1 MKEALT
7 VSLGLIALVLLSWLC
22 IASRAP
28 AIEEDIRARVGD
40 GLTEASMDWA
50 VVGVDGRDVVL
61 EGAAPSDEA
70 QSGAVAL
77 AGGVWGVRKVEDR
90 IGVAEPEAPTEAP
103 VVDAVSCQN
112 LFNELLADRT
122 ILFATASA
130 EIHADRFTLLDE
142 LVALA
147 NRCPGARIEVAGHAD
162 SRGGA
167 DFNLRLS
174 QARAEAVTAYLA
186 GSGVAQERLSAV
198 GYGETRPAADNEN
211 AAGQAKNRRI
221 EFIVRGN

>member
-1 MKEALT
+1 MKKALT

-22 IASRAP
+22 VAFRAP

-50 VVGVDGRDVVL
+50 VVGVEGRDVVL
-61 EGAAPSDEA
+61 EGTAPGDEA

-77 AGGVWGVRKVEDR
+77 VGGVWGVRKVDDR
-90 IGVAEPEAPTEAP
+90 VSVAEPEAPTEAP
-103 VVDAVSCQN
+103 VVDAVSCQD

-122 ILFATASA
+122 LLFSIASA
-130 EIHADRFTLLDE
+130 EVHADSFTLLDE

-147 NRCPGARIEVAGHAD
+147 NRCPDARIEVAGHAD
-162 SRGGA
+162 SRGDDA
-167 DFNLRLS
+167 FNLPLS
-174 QARAEAVTAYLA
+174 QARAEAVTAYLVR
-186 GSGVAQERLSAV
+186 SGVAQGRLSAV
-198 GYGETRPAADNEN
+198 GYGATRPVANNEN